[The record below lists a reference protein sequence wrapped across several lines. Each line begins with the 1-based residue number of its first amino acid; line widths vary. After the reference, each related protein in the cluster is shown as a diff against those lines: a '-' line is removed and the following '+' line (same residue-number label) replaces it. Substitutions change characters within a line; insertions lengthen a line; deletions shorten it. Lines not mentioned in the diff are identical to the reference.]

1 MIYIIINLKA
11 QDVRPDGRQFL
22 SFRPIS
28 VNISSI
34 THADSSAIF
43 KIGNTTIV
51 CGIKAVS
58 IFHFYILFVYI
69 NKNKQNQPVKE

>member
-1 MIYIIINLKA
+1 MYKIIQNL
-11 QDVRPDGRQFL
+11 QTQGIRPDGRQFL

-34 THADSSAIF
+34 THADSSSIF
-43 KIGNTTIV
+43 KIGNTTVV

-58 IFHFYILFVYI
+58 SF
-69 NKNKQNQPVKE
+69 

>member
-1 MIYIIINLKA
+1 MKA
-11 QDVRPDGRQFL
+11 QDIRPDGRQFL

-43 KIGNTTIV
+43 KIGNTTVV

-58 IFHFYILFVYI
+58 NIYWIFLFIFYLFVLIEMNIRNIKLKY
-69 NKNKQNQPVKE
+69 KK

>member
-1 MIYIIINLKA
+1 MYKIIHNFQA
-11 QDVRPDGRQFL
+11 QKVRPDGRQFL

-34 THADSSAIF
+34 THADSSSIF
-43 KIGNTTIV
+43 KIGGTTVV

-58 IFHFYILFVYI
+58 VYR
-69 NKNKQNQPVKE
+69 